1 MFNGVYD
8 REKRARRYRDIAAEY
23 AGLSKDAADPFLR
36 SCYLRVAEDYLV
48 RAQASC
54 AYLSERRSL
63 RSPGPQTCQAPSHSP
78 TLPSLEIE

>member
-36 SCYLRVAEDYLV
+36 SYYLRVAEDYLV
-48 RAQASC
+48 RAQGE
-54 AYLSERRSL
+54 LRIFEREKVTALAGAADMPS
-63 RSPGPQTCQAPSHSP
+63 SQPQPNAP
-78 TLPSLEIE
+78 